1 MKLASNTESATA
13 LRELA
18 EAMPL
23 AIDNI
28 AESTEEVV
36 QVYQSVAEDVGP
48 HNQDFYNMIM
58 LIKKAQEMA
67 AEAVQALPP
76 MLMLL
81 LIKLM
86 HTLQRILAFRENNE
100 LG

>member
-1 MKLASNTESATA
+1 MKLALNTESATA
-13 LRELA
+13 LREFA

-28 AESTEEVV
+28 AESTEKVV

-48 HNQDFYNMIM
+48 HNQDFYNMLM
-58 LIKKAQEMA
+58 LIKNAQEAA

-76 MLMLL
+76 MLNATADK
-81 LIKLM
+81 IAAYVAANPSVSGK
-86 HTLQRILAFRENNE
+86 
-100 LG
+100 